1 VKRFLLLTGEPSEM
15 SHTLESYPKYFAHAG
30 VTTLASRNVESP
42 PTLVPDALKTVPE
55 SSVEELKRI
64 LLVDDEQQITEG
76 LSDLLSDDYCC
87 STAGSAEEALALLQT
102 EEFDLVLS
110 DIRMPGLSG
119 LKMIPRVIEHAPET
133 AIIMISGEGTIES
146 AIEAMRAGAFDYI
159 TKPFDIRHVL
169 VAVRRALEYR
179 ALRLAKARYENH
191 LEELVEQRTAE
202 RDHLAYYD
210 SLTNLPNRELFED
223 RLTQALPL
231 VERYNKQL
239 AVLFLCVDRFKKFA
253 DTLGHAAADKL
264 LCQVAERLKDCV
276 REGDTIARFGGEEF
290 SILISQI
297 DGAEEAT
304 TLVKRLQ
311 DALRAPFELN
321 GQEFYLTASSG
332 IGLYPED
339 ATTPQQLL
347 QHAGAAL
354 YRAKLQG
361 GNQNQFFTTDI
372 NERALK
378 RLTLECS
385 LRRAVER
392 KEFAVYYQPQV
403 KADTGEITGME
414 ALVRWMHPELG
425 IVSPADFIPLAEDTG
440 LIVSIGEWVLR
451 TACAQ
456 TKAWHDAGFPHL
468 RIAVN
473 LSPRQFIQKDLVAM
487 VRQTLRETGLDA
499 NYLELELT
507 EGSVME
513 DNECAIATLQELRDI
528 GIKISIDD
536 FGSGYSS
543 LSRLEHLPINVLK
556 IDQSFVRDMTNNPKS
571 AAIMTAIITLAH
583 NLDLKVVAEGVE
595 VEEQS
600 KFLRLLKC
608 DYMQGYLFSRPLTTE
623 AFTRLISEK
632 ICFP

>member
-1 VKRFLLLTGEPSEM
+1 M
-15 SHTLESYPKYFAHAG
+15 SQTLESYPKYFAHAG
-30 VTTLASRNVESP
+30 VTTIASHSVESR
-42 PTLVPDALKTVPE
+42 PTFVPDALKTVRE
-55 SSVEELKRI
+55 SGIEEVKRL
-64 LLVDDEQQITEG
+64 LLVDDEAQITEA

-87 STAGSAEEALALLQT
+87 SVAGSAEEALALLQT
-102 EEFDLVLS
+102 QEFDLVLS

-159 TKPFDIRHVL
+159 TKPFDIRHVF

-179 ALRLAKARYENH
+179 ALRLAKASYENH

-210 SLTNLPNRELFED
+210 SLTDLPNRALFED
-223 RLTQALPL
+223 RLAQALPL
-231 VERYNKQL
+231 AERSNKQL
-239 AVLFLCVDRFKKFA
+239 AVLFLSVDRFKKFA
-253 DTLGHAAADKL
+253 DTLGLAAADKL
-264 LCQVAERLKDCV
+264 LCQVAERLKVCV
-276 REGDTIARFGGEEF
+276 RDGDTIARFGGEEF
-290 SILISQI
+290 SLLMSQI
-297 DGAEEAT
+297 DDTDEVTA
-304 TLVKRLQ
+304 LVACLRN
-311 DALRAPFELN
+311 ALRAPFELN
-321 GQEFYLTASSG
+321 GQEFYITASSG

-354 YRAKLQG
+354 YRAKQHG

-372 NERALK
+372 NERALT
-378 RLTLECS
+378 RLTLESS

-403 KADTGEITGME
+403 KAATGEITGME

-425 IVSPADFIPLAEDTG
+425 LVSPADFIPLAEDTG
-440 LIVSIGEWVLR
+440 LIVPIGEWVLH

-468 RIAVN
+468 CLAVN
-473 LSPRQFIQKDLVAM
+473 LSPRQFTQQDLVAM
-487 VRQTLRETGLDA
+487 VRRALDETGLDA

-513 DNECAIATLQELRDI
+513 DDERAIVTLQELRDI

-556 IDQSFVRDMTNNPKS
+556 IDQSFVRDMTNNLKS

-600 KFLRLLKC
+600 DFLRFLKC
-608 DYMQGYLFSRPLTTE
+608 DLLQGYLFSRPLTTE
-623 AFTRLISEK
+623 AFASLISEK
-632 ICFP
+632 ICLP